1 MFQELGTAAA
11 LFILM
16 LYLSVFMDAFVI
28 FSIMVRKIASAN
40 EYAAAVL
47 KWAKIYIL
55 YIAAVVMFFF
65 AITGGYSLRVTII
78 MAILGT
84 LLAAD
89 GVLSTIIKKKYGKKK

>member
-1 MFQELGTAAA
+1 MFQELGTAAG

-16 LYLSVFMDAFVI
+16 LYLAVLMDAFVI
-28 FSIMVRKIASAN
+28 FSIMVRKIASAA

-47 KWAKIYIL
+47 KWAKISIL
-55 YIAAVVMFFF
+55 YIAAVIMFFF
-65 AITGGYSLRVTII
+65 TITGGYSLRVTII

-84 LLAAD
+84 LLVAD

>member
-1 MFQELGTAAA
+1 MFQELGTVAGV
-11 LFILM
+11 FILM

-28 FSIMVRKIASAN
+28 FSIMVRKIASAS

-47 KWAKIYIL
+47 KWAKIVIL
-55 YIAAVVMFFF
+55 FISAAVMFFF
-65 AITGGYSLRVTII
+65 AITGGFSLKVTII

-89 GVLSTIIKKKYGKKK
+89 GVISTIIKKKYGK

>member
-1 MFQELGTAAA
+1 MFQELGTAAGI
-11 LFILM
+11 LILM

-28 FSIMVRKIASAN
+28 FNIMVRKIASAS

-47 KWAKIYIL
+47 KWAKIAIL
-55 YIAAVVMFFF
+55 FISAAVMFYF
-65 AITGGYSLRVTII
+65 AIFYGFSLKVTII
-78 MAILGT
+78 MVILGV

>member
-1 MFQELGTAAA
+1 MFQELGIPAG

-16 LYLSVFMDAFVI
+16 LYLSVFMDSFVI

-47 KWAKIYIL
+47 KWAKITIL
-55 YIAAVVMFFF
+55 FIAALVVFYFAFF
-65 AITGGYSLRVTII
+65 GGYSLRVVII
-78 MAILGT
+78 MSILGI

-89 GVLSTIIKKKYGKKK
+89 GVLSTIIKRKYGKKK

>member
-1 MFQELGTAAA
+1 MFQELGTAAGI
-11 LFILM
+11 LILM

-28 FSIMVRKIASAN
+28 FSIMVRKIASAS

-47 KWAKIYIL
+47 KWAKISIL
-55 YIAAVVMFFF
+55 FISAALMFFF
-65 AITGGYSLRVTII
+65 AISGGYSLKVTII
-78 MAILGT
+78 MALLGI